1 VALLA
6 HCSSAER
13 LLLVNSNNLSPLDVN
28 ISNTSDTFHHIL
40 TSHYALLTDHTNKT
54 PSPEHHLILRTLH
67 QQFQDHVTIL
77 LHTLQTYADNQ
88 RTLIHFIPLDPN
100 AVPPVEVTLV
110 SSSLLPTSSSH
121 EPTLPPSPFPTTPP
135 AHSNAKYYGIRVGRT
150 DRPCI
155 VTSWAACHRLVHQ
168 FSHAEFRSF
177 RTFHEA
183 ETYILGPTSPRP
195 L

>member
-1 VALLA
+1 M
-6 HCSSAER
+6 SS
-13 LLLVNSNNLSPLDVN
+13 NLPPLNDD
-28 ISNTSDTFHHIL
+28 ISNTSDTFNHIL
-40 TSHYALLTDHTNKT
+40 TSHYALLTERAIQT
-54 PSPEHHLILRTLH
+54 PSPKHHLILRTLH
-67 QQFQDHVTIL
+67 HQFQDHVTTL
-77 LHTLQTYADNQ
+77 LHSLQTYADNQ
-88 RTLIHFIPLDPN
+88 RTLIQFIPVDPN
-100 AVPPVEVTLV
+100 AVPLVEATLV
-110 SSSLLPTSSSH
+110 SPSPLSISSSH
-121 EPTLPPSPFPTTPP
+121 EPTLSPPPLPTTPP

-168 FSHAEFRSF
+168 FSNAEFRSF